1 MGRYGVM
8 TLLKAL
14 ARSLNVNHGCTDHDM
29 ERDRDP
35 EGHGGGSSGVQ
46 PGSSGEQTSP
56 YQRWGKNTFQE
67 NDTCYTCRKK
77 WKEDNL
83 GTYRLVSFTSVAG
96 KMMKY
101 AFFEALSGQN
111 E

>member
-1 MGRYGVM
+1 MAVQTTTWREIEIPRGMEEAAVEYNLGAQESKLPHTRDGGRTHSRRM
-8 TLLKAL
+8 I
-14 ARSLNVNHGCTDHDM
+14 R
-29 ERDRDP
+29 
-35 EGHGGGSSGVQ
+35 
-46 PGSSGEQTSP
+46 
-56 YQRWGKNTFQE
+56 
-67 NDTCYTCRKK
+67 YTCRKK